1 MGDKMHDR
9 RDYWD
14 LDFTLDMMKPPEES
28 IQSVEVTTYDI
39 KPDYDLTPAQFWY
52 TIIYMKTNTF
62 IIIIMLINYQE

>member
-1 MGDKMHDR
+1 MHDR

-52 TIIYMKTNTF
+52 YYIYMKTNTF